1 MLNLSLPGLSAEQA
15 AFVADIRANAAARL
29 DPARAQSLADRACA
43 FLNMRGA
50 FENAEFHFFPHSFAY
65 STNSDGDSYVTRIE
79 AIARTSSDID
89 ADAVCISLDPHG
101 GAVISAHSADGLTV
115 ELVTRCSNYEFDG
128 LICVVENGCDLAA
141 AYLSAEGR

>member
-1 MLNLSLPGLSAEQA
+1 MLTLSLPGLSAEQIS
-15 AFVADIRANAAARL
+15 FVTDIRANAAARL
-29 DPARAQSLADRACA
+29 DLAGAQSLADRIAA
-43 FLNMRGA
+43 FLNLRGA

-65 STNSDGDSYVTRIE
+65 SADAYGDTEVTRIE

-89 ADAVCISLDPHG
+89 ADTVCISLDPRG
-101 GAVISAHSADGLTV
+101 GAVVSAHSADGRTV

-141 AYLSAEGR
+141 DYLSVEGR